1 MWPKNFS
8 ERLESWAQ
16 LRQQCRQ
23 LESEPALIKINTWW
37 FQSPWTAYH
46 LHWDDQ
52 QDWPDPWQLLSDNQ
66 YCPVARGLGIMY
78 TIAMLDRAD
87 LQDACMIEYQ
97 SDNLV
102 LVNKEKYILN
112 WDPDQVVKYQPGAV
126 KTSAA
131 CQSRTSKTKNSLG

>member
-1 MWPKNFS
+1 MWPRNFS

-16 LRQQCRQ
+16 LRQQCQ
-23 LESEPALIKINTWW
+23 TLDSEPALIKINQWW
-37 FQSPWTAYH
+37 FQTPWTAYH

-52 QDWPDPWQLLSDNQ
+52 ADWPDPWQLLSDDQ

-78 TIAMLDRAD
+78 TISMLDRED

-102 LVNKEKYILN
+102 LVAQEKYILN
-112 WDPDQVVKYQPGAV
+112 WDPDQVV
-126 KTSAA
+126 
-131 CQSRTSKTKNSLG
+131 NISLGRSKPRRQVSQEQIKQKIR

>member
-1 MWPKNFS
+1 MWPRDFS

-16 LRQQCRQ
+16 LRQQCQ
-23 LESEPALIKINTWW
+23 SLDSEPALIKINQWW
-37 FQSPWTAYH
+37 FQTPWSAYH

-78 TIAMLDRAD
+78 TIAMLDRED
-87 LQDACMIEYQ
+87 MQDAQMIEYQ

-102 LVNKEKYILN
+102 LVAQEKYILN
-112 WDPDQVVKYQPGAV
+112 WDPDQVV
-126 KTSAA
+126 
-131 CQSRTSKTKNSLG
+131 NISLGKSKPRRRVSQEQIKQKIR

>member
-1 MWPKNFS
+1 MWPRSFS
-8 ERLESWAQ
+8 ERLESWTA
-16 LRQQCRQ
+16 LRHRCA
-23 LESEPALIKINTWW
+23 EINTESALKEINSWW
-37 FQSPWTAYH
+37 FGAPWSAYH

-52 QDWPDPWQLLSDNQ
+52 ADWPDPWQLLSDNL

-112 WDPDQVVKYQPGAV
+112 WDPDQVV
-126 KTSAA
+126 
-131 CQSRTSKTKNSLG
+131 NISLGRAKPRQQVSQEQVKQKIR

>member
-1 MWPKNFS
+1 MWPRNFS

-23 LESEPALIKINTWW
+23 LDSEPALIKINAWW
-37 FQSPWTAYH
+37 FQTPWTAYH

-52 QDWPDPWQLLSDNQ
+52 ADWPDPWQLLSDDQ

-78 TIAMLDRAD
+78 TIAMLDRED
-87 LQDACMIEYQ
+87 LQDSQMIEYQ

-102 LVNKEKYILN
+102 LVAKKKYILN
-112 WDPDQVVKYQPGAV
+112 WDPDQVV
-126 KTSAA
+126 
-131 CQSRTSKTKNSLG
+131 NISLGKSNPRRQVSQEQIKQKIR

>member
-1 MWPKNFS
+1 MWPRDFS

-23 LESEPALIKINTWW
+23 LSPEPALIKINQWW
-37 FQSPWTAYH
+37 FQTPWTAYH

-52 QDWPDPWQLLSDNQ
+52 ADWPDPWQLLSDNQ

-78 TIAMLDRAD
+78 TISMLDRED
-87 LQDACMIEYQ
+87 MQDAQMIEYQ

-102 LVNKEKYILN
+102 LVAQEKYILN
-112 WDPDQVVKYQPGAV
+112 WDPDQVV
-126 KTSAA
+126 
-131 CQSRTSKTKNSLG
+131 NISLGRSKPRRQVSQEQVKQKIR

>member
-1 MWPKNFS
+1 MWPRDFS

-23 LESEPALIKINTWW
+23 LDSEPALIKINAWW
-37 FQSPWTAYH
+37 FQTPWTAYH

-52 QDWPDPWQLLSDNQ
+52 ADWPDPWQLLSDDQ

-78 TIAMLDRAD
+78 TISMLDRED
-87 LQDACMIEYQ
+87 LQDAQMIEYQ

-112 WDPDQVVKYQPGAV
+112 WDPDQVV
-126 KTSAA
+126 
-131 CQSRTSKTKNSLG
+131 NISLGKSKPRRQVSQEQIKQKIR

>member
-1 MWPKNFS
+1 MWPRDFS

-16 LRQQCRQ
+16 LRQQCHQ
-23 LESEPALIKINTWW
+23 LDSEPALIKINSWW
-37 FQSPWTAYH
+37 FQTPWTAYH

-52 QDWPDPWQLLSDNQ
+52 ADWPDPWQLLSDNQ

-78 TIAMLDRAD
+78 TISMLDRED
-87 LQDACMIEYQ
+87 MQDAQMIEYQ

-112 WDPDQVVKYQPGAV
+112 WDPDQVV
-126 KTSAA
+126 
-131 CQSRTSKTKNSLG
+131 NISLGRAKPRQQVSQEQVKQKIR

>member
-1 MWPKNFS
+1 MWPRDFS

-16 LRQQCRQ
+16 LRQQCSK
-23 LESEPALIKINTWW
+23 LDPEPALIKINTWW
-37 FQSPWTAYH
+37 FQTPWTAYH

-78 TIAMLDRAD
+78 IIARLDHED

-112 WDPDQVVKYQPGAV
+112 WDPDQVV
-126 KTSAA
+126 
-131 CQSRTSKTKNSLG
+131 NISLGKSKPRRRVSQEQVKQKIR